1 MTTLF
6 ILRRDVWAGAAD
18 LLGARVGALA
28 RANNVPV
35 LLGVDAHGSKVGHF
49 RDESLATG
57 DLEEHVAALDVPAFV
72 QSSVAGIQKSM
83 RWTRERNALT
93 GERQADSSDA

>member
-35 LLGVDAHGSKVGHF
+35 LLGVDANGSKVGHF

-57 DLEEHVAALDVPAFV
+57 NLEEHVAALDVPAFV
-72 QSSVAGIQKSM
+72 QSSVEGIQ
-83 RWTRERNALT
+83 
-93 GERQADSSDA
+93 